1 MFNVTHR
8 DEGGV
13 EANRKYKVFRPI
25 FMDKDGHCLYNAL
38 LGFLYFYMK
47 KEASIHRDVITI
59 EALFGNR
66 YTEKVVPMLE
76 MIHFGGY
83 ETMPRLEL
91 VRHFRDFIRG
101 IGIEQI
107 PNESMQEF
115 LAEIRGYGGLQV
127 MTVFINI
134 FQIKSITIFVV
145 NAGIANMRHI
155 VEFKGDP
162 IIKKNFSLRF
172 THSEKHYDILVPSRH

>member
-1 MFNVTHR
+1 MFDVIHR
-8 DEGGV
+8 DEGGI
-13 EANRKYKVFRPI
+13 EANRKYRAFVPKFI
-25 FMDKDGHCLYNAL
+25 DKDGHCLYNAL
-38 LGFLYFYMK
+38 LSFLYFYMK
-47 KEASIHRDVITI
+47 KEASIHKDCVTI
-59 EALFGNR
+59 NALFGNR
-66 YTEKVVPMLE
+66 FSGRVIPMLE

-91 VRHFRDFIRG
+91 VRHFRDFIRD

-134 FQIKSITIFVV
+134 FQIKSITIYMV
-145 NAGIANMRHI
+145 NEGIANMRHI